1 MKFTDGTSLQVFS
14 QRLNLPVGGQKLF
27 GPFRA
32 VPGKQAAQMNF
43 KVGGDPSSLGY
54 SYQISVEG
62 CD

>member
-1 MKFTDGTSLQVFS
+1 MPLPPADRQ
-14 QRLNLPVGGQKLF
+14 QRQQLF

-32 VPGKQAAQMNF
+32 VPGKQASQMNF
-43 KVGGDPSSLGY
+43 KVGGEPSSLGY